1 MKNGKRITLSIVTG
15 VLLFFL
21 VTPAAFAQVDN
32 VGRILQAS
40 REDANI
46 LVSEYLKPFGSGFGA
61 SINTG
66 WTNTAQTHKKFGF
79 DITINTG
86 LAVVPGSDKT
96 FDVTQIGLQQLEL
109 ESGPSTVQT
118 INGSDDVQTT
128 SLAAYETINGQ
139 RTKLFEF
146 DMPTGTGFGYVP
158 APEIK
163 AGLGLI
169 KDTEIMVRYVPEVSI
184 DEYGTFQQFGF
195 GAKHGINQWLP
206 GGNLLPVDISL
217 MAGYTNLNVTSDF
230 SITAEDVITDPNN
243 TENPYAGQP
252 STWEGQKVDI
262 DTDAFTINA
271 LVGKTLPVL
280 SVYGGIGFETS
291 TVSISTPGTYPTIVP
306 NPDFQN
312 DPQNEE
318 PLIVD
323 TIEQPIDIELEGGN
337 SFHALAGFR
346 IKLAVFHISASY
358 TLSNYSTMNAGFG
371 FTFR

>member
-1 MKNGKRITLSIVTG
+1 MKNVNRITKAFLTG
-15 VLLFFL
+15 ILFSFL
-21 VTPAAFAQVDN
+21 VSSSAFAQVDN

-40 REDANI
+40 REDANL
-46 LVSEYLKPFGSGFGA
+46 LVREYLKPFGSGFGA

-66 WTNTAQTHKKFGF
+66 WTNTAQPHKKFGF
-79 DITINTG
+79 DITITAG

-109 ESGPSTVQT
+109 ESGPSTLQT
-118 INGSDDVQTT
+118 INGADNVET
-128 SLAAYETINGQ
+128 STLAAYETINGQ

-163 AGLGLI
+163 AGIGLI
-169 KDTEIMVRYVPEVSI
+169 KDTEIMVRYVPEVNI
-184 DEYGTFQQFGF
+184 NDYGTFRQFGF

-206 GGNLLPVDISL
+206 GGNLLPVDISI
-217 MAGYTNLNVTSDF
+217 MAGYTNLTVTSDF
-230 SITAEDVITDPNN
+230 DITAEDVITDPNN

-252 STWEGQKVDI
+252 STWEGQKVEI

-271 LVGKTLPVL
+271 LVGKTLPII
-280 SVYGGIGFETS
+280 SVYGGVGFETS
-291 TVSISTPGTYPTIVP
+291 TMSIGTPGTYPTIVP
-306 NPDFQN
+306 NPDFQS
-312 DPQNEE
+312 DPQNED

-323 TIEQPIDIELEGGN
+323 TIEQPIDVELKGGN

-346 IKLAVFHISASY
+346 LKLAVFHISASY
-358 TLSNYSTMNAGFG
+358 TLSNYSTLNAGFG
-371 FTFR
+371 ISFR

>member
-1 MKNGKRITLSIVTG
+1 MKNRKRTTKALLTG
-15 VLLFFL
+15 IIFSFL
-21 VTPAAFAQVDN
+21 VTSSAFAQIDD
-32 VGRILQAS
+32 VGRILQAG
-40 REDANI
+40 RQDANI
-46 LVSEYLKPFGSGFGA
+46 LVREYLKPFGSGFGA

-66 WTNTAQTHKKFGF
+66 WTNTARPHKKFGF
-79 DITINTG
+79 DITITAG
-86 LAVVPGSDKT
+86 LAVVPSSDKT
-96 FDVTQIGLQQLEL
+96 FDVNQLGLQQLEL
-109 ESGPSTVQT
+109 ESGPSTLQT
-118 INGSDDVQTT
+118 INGADDVQTST
-128 SLAAYETINGQ
+128 LAAYETINGQ

-146 DMPTGTGFGYVP
+146 DMPNGTGFGYVP

-169 KDTEIMVRYVPEVSI
+169 KDTEIMVRYVPEVDI

-206 GGNLLPVDISL
+206 GGKLLPVDISI
-217 MAGYTNLNVTSDF
+217 MAGYTNLTVTSDF

-252 STWEGQKVDI
+252 STWEGQKVEI

-271 LVGKTLPVL
+271 LVGKTLPII
-280 SVYGGIGFETS
+280 SVYGGVGIETS
-291 TVSISTPGTYPTIVP
+291 TMSIGTPGTYPTIVP
-306 NPDFQN
+306 NPDFQS

-323 TIEQPIDIELEGGN
+323 TLDQPIDVELEGGN

-346 IKLAVFHISASY
+346 LKLAVFHISASY
-358 TLSNYSTMNAGFG
+358 TLSNYSTLNAGFG
-371 FTFR
+371 ISFR